1 MQVDLYVNKK
11 FDILKVI
18 NLVLKRKDWGKSYT
32 LYKTPTHEVIAQM
45 SSYNFNDRYATF
57 DIKVNEINGSNY
69 YSSYINIYTDREDY
83 TLNFINILFIKSVI
97 STLNAYR
104 QHIFEDEAYK
114 LFPYVYRSD
123 KSDSEWIETLDLTNK
138 VDKIKNTN
146 LSNSMKDELINS
158 IINNALD
165 KYDDEVTFTPRSKYI
180 EQALKSNRE
189 SAILNLVDE
198 LKKELNKLLEG
209 DK

>member
-18 NLVLKRKDWGKSYT
+18 NLVLKRKDWGKSYI

-146 LSNSMKDELINS
+146 LSDSMKDELINS

-198 LKKELNKLLEG
+198 LKKELNQLLEG

>member
-1 MQVDLYVNKK
+1 
-11 FDILKVI
+11 
-18 NLVLKRKDWGKSYT
+18 
-32 LYKTPTHEVIAQM
+32 M

>member
-32 LYKTPTHEVIAQM
+32 LYKTKNHEVIAQM

-69 YSSYINIYTDREDY
+69 YSSQVNIYTDREDY

-97 STLNAYR
+97 STLNNYR

-198 LKKELNKLLEG
+198 LKKELNQLLEG